1 MRLQIRPR
9 LRPLSGL
16 IVPQRS
22 PNAKVAY
29 VPVCVH
35 SRAGS
40 RAKCLIAASKK
51 LTHVHADLSVWERG
65 YSLESD
71 LEVDV
76 ENDEYEFRQD
86 DEILTFFGY
95 PYLPAI

>member
-1 MRLQIRPR
+1 MPYAELIYRLPQSE
-9 LRPLSGL
+9 LEL
-16 IVPQRS
+16 IV
-22 PNAKVAY
+22 VD
-29 VPVCVH
+29 
-35 SRAGS
+35 
-40 RAKCLIAASKK
+40 KK
-51 LTHVHADLSVWERG
+51 LTHIHTDMSAWERG

-76 ENDEYEFRQD
+76 ENDEYEFCQD